1 MDYVTGNIIDTV
13 NTAEAGHGHE
23 DRDEDGEGAVEEL
36 GEGGGDRLGAQH
48 LGDAEGGEEGDVCEE
63 VHHGHQD
70 DGEGDGTGEVPH
82 GIL

>member
-1 MDYVTGNIIDTV
+1 MEYDTGYINVTVDA
-13 NTAEAGHGHE
+13 AEAGHGHE

-48 LGDAEGGEEGDVCEE
+48 LGDAEGGEEGDVGEE

-70 DGEGDGTGEVPH
+70 DGEGDGAGEVPH
-82 GIL
+82 GVL